1 MYLLCRLSGLKS
13 SLQYRQKLRCC
24 AGCMHLCRM
33 VTICGKKDPQPILCK
48 DSANIMQGKI
58 KQWTFSTGRGIVI
71 SLTVGSRWLEV
82 LMAPDTYPSV
92 RLHTSRLPNCSAQPT
107 LPSVSVGHIPISR
120 CCLVRCHAAVA
131 TLLCRRGNV
140 VTPPWQRTSRHLET
154 GRSYSVMTICF
165 IKNPLGVVF
174 E

>member
-1 MYLLCRLSGLKS
+1 
-13 SLQYRQKLRCC
+13 
-24 AGCMHLCRM
+24 M

-58 KQWTFSTGRGIVI
+58 KQCTFSTGRGIVI

-92 RLHTSRLPNCSAQPT
+92 RLHTSRLPTAPHSPYFRLFLWGTFPFQDADLCVATPPWQ
-107 LPSVSVGHIPISR
+107 R
-120 CCLVRCHAAVA
+120 CYAAVA
-131 TLLCRRGNV
+131 TLLRRRGNV
-140 VTPPWQRTSRHLET
+140 VMPPWQRTSRHLET

-165 IKNPLGVVF
+165 IKNPLCVV
-174 E
+174 